1 VHVFDSALTEYNSV
15 FCVKYSEETLLLK
28 VIIFVFRTESHSRQG
43 LLSSVLSIVQPNRG
57 NSYSK
62 DLTDNLGLFCLF
74 YR

>member
-43 LLSSVLSIVQPNRG
+43 LSSSVLSIVQPNRG